1 MTEPLPSLLKNSI
14 NIAADYLQR
23 SGEFDNPEADCR
35 RLMHWI
41 AEMVRNGETRTMV
54 LANKAI
60 DEYRRSKVV
69 DGYREFAPARN
80 LRLSSGKQG
89 ND

>member
-14 NIAADYLQR
+14 HIAADYLQR

-41 AEMVRNGETRTMV
+41 AEMVRNGETRKMV

-60 DEYRRSKVV
+60 DQYRKFKAV
-69 DGYREFAPARN
+69 DEYREFEPDRKR
-80 LRLSSGKQG
+80 RLSSGRQG